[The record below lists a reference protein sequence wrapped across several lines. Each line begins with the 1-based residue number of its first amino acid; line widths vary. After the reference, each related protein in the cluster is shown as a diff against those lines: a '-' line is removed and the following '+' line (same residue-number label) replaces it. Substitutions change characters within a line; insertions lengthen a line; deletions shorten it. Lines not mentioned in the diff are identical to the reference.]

1 MPKTSGKQQNNR
13 PGLGCNENS
22 SPLQPVAGGEALV
35 ENSPPAPAEE
45 GNLLQDNV
53 AVNSLPAPAEE
64 GNLPQDN
71 VPENPSPAPAEEGNL
86 PKDNVPEN
94 PSSVSAGGGNL
105 RQPAEPDG
113 RPNFQGG
120 NLVLPPDPTVS
131 PDHIVVAR
139 ILASLIPL
147 KPFFQKSVVDSRKT
161 FNGGSTVSSCF
172 SDTRFCVETPP
183 AEVALLFLT
192 RFGINPNKP
201 KKPVCASL
209 GGGSAAFK
217 KTSKDDPLKKG
228 DKKKSS
234 ETPMVVPS
242 TAPVVHVPLS
252 FDELNRIIFGTEP
265 LPISSFFD
273 YVVCKKTDAIVTQ
286 KLVSQV
292 CSFLK
297 DPTLEAFINLFTQIG
312 GKPTDRHLRNLTIF
326 RYLLDQYF
334 SAIDG
339 ENTRFL
345 EKMKFFMDI
354 MSEQNKKSLFESSR
368 TRVFLYDLAIE
379 LLRKLG
385 RDTNRVS
392 YDADVA
398 IVVLIFKNLCC
409 QFDAL
414 DQEDDNF
421 QNILVQLFRTMTEC
435 FLKNNAFLI
444 EKLCFDD
451 KEDLR
456 KFRICLSSKST
467 GLSHNSLLDCDLS
480 RFMLDPLKVWKLIS
494 GKKDTFVWMAE
505 TGTGKSTLL
514 VSLAVLE
521 GIQSKANVFYVGPET
536 ATMNPEYLATII
548 EVVCQFMESC
558 GHERP
563 VIRLNQSGVAKH
575 QEGVVTVFMTRV
587 VGQCLPLLSSVFS
600 GTPSIIAVDDNI
612 GLSPAQVKRLFD
624 NFNVRQLHLCGST
637 IDISGCGNVVQIGGD
652 VESSVSFCA
661 PTFMDPSGLC
671 FLSPNTYRVFILRIS
686 NLLREYRKVFKD
698 VSTCGNLFFEN
709 NPDLLVKFGD
719 IVSSFTKTETIPYVV
734 LVKLA
739 KLLHKGFPAFQVGK
753 VYSVAELKEIT
764 GIVRKFIEILD
775 RIGFVFEEECLQFP
789 KDLSESQRQR
799 QCKKIVDDHCNG
811 TCASIIVTTATK
823 GYQLEK
829 NFVEFFKNAN
839 SPVTVV
845 SKNPD
850 NESDGVLKNQKKK
863 KKEKKPTNS
872 EENVGP
878 LASAIDD
885 AAAIA
890 ADAADNAA
898 ADNAA
903 ADEAAADNA
912 AAEAASSA
920 AAVNDDRRLTLT
932 QILERILKKTGSVSH
947 TSLPTRKFVLHALRI
962 LTKCGHPD
970 AARWLE
976 SFIYGV
982 VLLDMVMPTEFI
994 ETCLEMF
1001 DQGRMIIIL
1010 AYELFPPLQSWNSKC
1025 CLMMK
1030 IVVAD
1035 SVPLWVLRQIMARAG
1050 RLKTKHSGEISSC
1063 VSCLVLPNSD
1073 VSACESSISEEEIPL
1088 MIGNGEPVCAIE
1100 SAIMAMICRGNFS
1113 KKHDDFIVDFL
1124 RLFSFVYKNEVCHYA
1139 CVGGRGYFMDFM
1151 RFISGVL
1158 VSKFVSPFTCQI
1170 LNIEE
1175 RLKDLAFTKFRFG
1188 LVDVESA
1195 KRSFSSGMLALV
1207 GQHSAEVSLC
1217 LSRATGTK
1225 TFAGISHFD
1234 LPRLFKD
1241 LYEGYPD
1248 SMTSFLKLIRNLLMN
1263 LQQTQLCKCDRTVD
1277 ATVSAMLL
1285 VITTTLDFVGDILSL
1300 LADKLR
1306 ERDMEQFRVGFKPTL
1321 SPLDQLRDLLRR
1333 KAGLPTLQ
1341 DFRAFLTLYDDTLGG
1356 VLSRLDDI
1364 CAFLSPAPSGPFHD
1378 MAQKCVLLND
1388 LVVGKKNEKQ
1398 AAETTIRPHN
1408 MKPNEWVKY
1417 RNSNDYKAHR
1427 KEIDEVRIPLLDAE
1441 IRRLEDE
1448 IALIER
1454 QLGDLPTHLS
1464 EVVKYFQKRI

>member
-1 MPKTSGKQQNNR
+1 MPKKSGKQQK
-13 PGLGCNENS
+13 PPPTEGCDKNG

-35 ENSPPAPAEE
+35 ENSPPVSA
-45 GNLLQDNV
+45 GG
-53 AVNSLPAPAEE
+53 
-64 GNLPQDN
+64 GNLPQGDAA
-71 VPENPSPAPAEEGNL
+71 ENPSPVSAGVEDL
-86 PKDNVPEN
+86 PKDNVAANSQSVSAGGGNLPQGDAAEN

-105 RQPAEPDG
+105 PQPAKTD
-113 RPNFQGG
+113 RVQNFQGG
-120 NLVLPPDPTVS
+120 NFVLPPDPTVS
-131 PDHIVVAR
+131 PDHIAVAR
-139 ILASLIPL
+139 ILASLISL
-147 KPFFQKSVVDSRKT
+147 KPFFQKSVVASRKT

-183 AEVALLFLT
+183 AKVALLFLT

-209 GGGSAAFK
+209 GGGSAAFE
-217 KTSKDDPLKKG
+217 KTSKNAPLKKG

-242 TAPVVHVPLS
+242 TAPVVQVPIS
-252 FDELNRIIFGTEP
+252 FDDLNRIIFGTEP

-339 ENTRFL
+339 EDTRFL
-345 EKMKFFMDI
+345 EKMTFFMDI
-354 MSEQNKKSLFESSR
+354 MSAQNKKSLFESSR

-385 RDTNRVS
+385 CDTNRVS

-456 KFRICLSSKST
+456 KFRILLSSKST

-514 VSLAVLE
+514 MLLTFLE
-521 GIQSKANVFYVGPET
+521 AIQSKANVFYVGPET

-587 VGQCLPLLSSVFS
+587 VGECLPLLSSVFS
-600 GTPSIIAVDDNI
+600 EPQSIIAFDDNI
-612 GLSPAQVKRLFD
+612 GLSPAQLKRLFD
-624 NFNVRQLHLCGST
+624 KFNVRQLHLCGST

-661 PTFMDPSGLC
+661 PTFMDRYGLC
-671 FLSPNTYRVFILRIS
+671 LLSPNTYRLFIMKIS
-686 NLLREYRKVFKD
+686 SLLRGYTKVFKG

-799 QCKKIVDDHCNG
+799 ECKKIVNDHRNG
-811 TCASIIVTTATK
+811 TCASIIMTTAK
-823 GYQLEK
+823 NGYQLEK
-829 NFVEFFKNAN
+829 KFVEFSKNAN
-839 SPVTVV
+839 SPVTIV
-845 SKNPD
+845 SKNLGD
-850 NESDGVLKNQKKK
+850 ESDGDHEKQTKKTAK
-863 KKEKKPTNS
+863 KPKKPTNS
-872 EENVGP
+872 EEKVGP

-885 AAAIA
+885 AADVA
-890 ADAADNAA
+890 ADDAA
-898 ADNAA
+898 ADDAA
-903 ADEAAADNA
+903 ADDAAS
-912 AAEAASSA
+912 AAEAAT
-920 AAVNDDRRLTLT
+920 AVNDDRRLTLT

-994 ETCLEMF
+994 E
-1001 DQGRMIIIL
+1001 
-1010 AYELFPPLQSWNSKC
+1010 
-1025 CLMMK
+1025 
-1030 IVVAD
+1030 
-1035 SVPLWVLRQIMARAG
+1035 
-1050 RLKTKHSGEISSC
+1050 
-1063 VSCLVLPNSD
+1063 
-1073 VSACESSISEEEIPL
+1073 
-1088 MIGNGEPVCAIE
+1088 
-1100 SAIMAMICRGNFS
+1100 
-1113 KKHDDFIVDFL
+1113 
-1124 RLFSFVYKNEVCHYA
+1124 
-1139 CVGGRGYFMDFM
+1139 
-1151 RFISGVL
+1151 L
-1158 VSKFVSPFTCQI
+1158 VSKCSI
-1170 LNIEE
+1170 
-1175 RLKDLAFTKFRFG
+1175 K
-1188 LVDVESA
+1188 
-1195 KRSFSSGMLALV
+1195 
-1207 GQHSAEVSLC
+1207 AE
-1217 LSRATGTK
+1217 
-1225 TFAGISHFD
+1225 
-1234 LPRLFKD
+1234 
-1241 LYEGYPD
+1241 
-1248 SMTSFLKLIRNLLMN
+1248 
-1263 LQQTQLCKCDRTVD
+1263 
-1277 ATVSAMLL
+1277 
-1285 VITTTLDFVGDILSL
+1285 
-1300 LADKLR
+1300 
-1306 ERDMEQFRVGFKPTL
+1306 
-1321 SPLDQLRDLLRR
+1321 
-1333 KAGLPTLQ
+1333 
-1341 DFRAFLTLYDDTLGG
+1341 
-1356 VLSRLDDI
+1356 
-1364 CAFLSPAPSGPFHD
+1364 
-1378 MAQKCVLLND
+1378 
-1388 LVVGKKNEKQ
+1388 
-1398 AAETTIRPHN
+1398 
-1408 MKPNEWVKY
+1408 
-1417 RNSNDYKAHR
+1417 
-1427 KEIDEVRIPLLDAE
+1427 
-1441 IRRLEDE
+1441 
-1448 IALIER
+1448 
-1454 QLGDLPTHLS
+1454 
-1464 EVVKYFQKRI
+1464 

>member
-45 GNLLQDNV
+45 GNFPQDNV
-53 AVNSLPAPAEE
+53 AVNSLPAPAED
-64 GNLPQDN
+64 GNLPQ
-71 VPENPSPAPAEEGNL
+71 
-86 PKDNVPEN
+86 DNVPEN

-105 RQPAEPDG
+105 RQPAETEG

-120 NLVLPPDPTVS
+120 NFVLPPDPTVS
-131 PDHIVVAR
+131 PDHIAVAR
-139 ILASLIPL
+139 MLASLIPL
-147 KPFFQKSVVDSRKT
+147 KPFFQKSVVAWRKT

-209 GGGSAAFK
+209 GGGSAAFE
-217 KTSKDDPLKKG
+217 KTSKNAPQKKE
-228 DKKKSS
+228 DKKKKSS

-242 TAPVVHVPLS
+242 TAPVVQDPLS
-252 FDELNRIIFGTEP
+252 FDDLNRVIFGTEP

-286 KLVSQV
+286 KLGSQV

-312 GKPTDRHLRNLTIF
+312 GKPTDRHQRNLTIF

-334 SAIDG
+334 SVIDG

-345 EKMKFFMDI
+345 EKMKFFVDI
-354 MSEQNKKSLFESSR
+354 MSAQNQKSLFGSSR
-368 TRVFLYDLAIE
+368 TRGFLYVLSIE
-379 LLRKLG
+379 RLRKLG

-456 KFRICLSSKST
+456 KFRILLSSKST

-494 GKKDTFVWMAE
+494 GKKDTFVWMSK

-514 VSLAVLE
+514 MSLAVLE

-624 NFNVRQLHLCGST
+624 NFYVSQLHLCGST

-671 FLSPNTYRVFILRIS
+671 FLSPNTYRLFIMRIS

-764 GIVRKFIEILD
+764 GVVRKFIEILD

-799 QCKKIVDDHCNG
+799 ECKKIVDDHWNG
-811 TCASIIVTTATK
+811 MCASIIMTTAEKGK
-823 GYQLEK
+823 GYQFEK
-829 NFVEFFKNAN
+829 NVVEFSKNAN

-845 SKNPD
+845 SKNLGD
-850 NESDGVLKNQKKK
+850 ESDGDESDGDHEKQTKKPK
-863 KKEKKPTNS
+863 KPKKPTNS
-872 EENVGP
+872 EEKVGP

-885 AAAIA
+885 AD
-890 ADAADNAA
+890 DAADDADDA
-898 ADNAA
+898 ADDVA
-903 ADEAAADNA
+903 ADDVA
-912 AAEAASSA
+912 AAEAAT
-920 AAVNDDRRLTLT
+920 AVNDDRRLTLA

-1035 SVPLWVLRQIMARAG
+1035 SVPLWVLLQIMARAG
-1050 RLKTKHSGEISSC
+1050 RLGTEKVGMMKTL
-1063 VSCLVLPNSD
+1063 VSCPVLPNSD
-1073 VSACESSISEEEIPL
+1073 ASACESISEERMPL
-1088 MIGNGEPVCAIE
+1088 MIGNDEPVCAIE

-1113 KKHDDFIVDFL
+1113 KRHHSFVYDFL

-1364 CAFLSPAPSGPFHD
+1364 CAFLSPAPSGPFYD

-1427 KEIDEVRIPLLDAE
+1427 KEIDEVRIPLLAAE